1 VKELKRKAKKLGAD
15 EDHLDDLL
23 DADDPRQE
31 MIALILQL
39 RQERPQQQDEAEPQE
54 VSAAE
59 EQRLRRKVKSDRAA
73 RKRAEKEREA
83 LRQEEEEAAE
93 DERLRL
99 EQAGQDEARAQ
110 EKEEQRRRMAEEK
123 EAEAAAKRKAREELD
138 SRERR
143 ADGLLSEAEALKLR
157 QQEEEARLRRLSKS
171 PSPRKVEARAAEA
184 EADRS
189 SRQRT
194 RAFGGRAAAAP
205 HPGSGRKWLNEHVYP
220 TLRPSLVALD
230 RCRPTEEHANPD
242 FRMTPS
248 KFLAL
253 CLSDPSF
260 LAKSRATKMDHDVN
274 TGLLTFMMSADEAL
288 RDAVQEVSRE
298 RPAEPLAI
306 IARRLAD

>member
-1 VKELKRKAKKLGAD
+1 MKELKRKAKKLGAD

-31 MIALILQL
+31 MITLILQL
-39 RQERPQQQDEAEPQE
+39 RRERPQQGDETEPQE

-59 EQRLRRKVKSDRAA
+59 EKRLRRKVKSDRAA
-73 RKRAEKEREA
+73 RHPAEKEREDEA

-93 DERLRL
+93 DE
-99 EQAGQDEARAQ
+99 EDEAREQ

-123 EAEAAAKRKAREELD
+123 EVEAAAKRKAREELD

-171 PSPRKVEARAAEA
+171 PSPRKVEARQARAAEA

-194 RAFGGRAAAAP
+194 RAFGDRAAAAP

-230 RCRPTEEHANPD
+230 RCRPSEEHANPD

-260 LAKSRATKMDHDVN
+260 RAKAEEAEIDLSAD
-274 TGLLTFMMSADEAL
+274 TGLLTFMVAADEVL
-288 RDAVQEVSRE
+288 REAVQEVSQT
-298 RPAEPLAI
+298 RPDEPLAT
-306 IARRLAD
+306 IARRLAA

>member
-1 VKELKRKAKKLGAD
+1 MKELKRKAKKLGAD

-31 MIALILQL
+31 MITLILQL
-39 RQERPQQQDEAEPQE
+39 RQERPQQGDETEPQE
-54 VSAAE
+54 ASAAE
-59 EQRLRRKVKSDRAA
+59 EKRRRRKVKSDRAA
-73 RKRAEKEREA
+73 RHPAEKERAEEEA
-83 LRQEEEEAAE
+83 LRQGEEEAE
-93 DERLRL
+93 DE
-99 EQAGQDEARAQ
+99 QDEAREQ

-123 EAEAAAKRKAREELD
+123 EVEAAAKRKAREELD

-157 QQEEEARLRRLSKS
+157 QQEEEARRKRLSKS
-171 PSPRKVEARAAEA
+171 PSPRKVEARQAGA

-194 RAFGGRAAAAP
+194 RAFGDRAAAP
-205 HPGSGRKWLNEHVYP
+205 HADSGRKWLNEHVYP

-230 RCRPTEEHANPD
+230 RCRPSEEHANPD

-248 KFLAL
+248 KFLAR

-260 LAKSRATKMDHDVN
+260 LANATATKMDHDVN
-274 TGLLTFMMSADEAL
+274 TGLLTFMMSANEAL
-288 RDAVQEVSRE
+288 REAVQEVSRE